1 MNITTRKSKS
11 LALFLALLVVIV
23 PTIGS
28 ASDDPPFVRQAIE
41 IEPQSAAAVGVF
53 FAGVAVAFLIDGV
66 VVYTT
71 GYSSAFWVSQGI
83 GFVHNELVGIAKTV
97 SKTVRSIFVQESG
110 AICVQGF
117 CRMPYSISESN
128 L

>member
-1 MNITTRKSKS
+1 M
-11 LALFLALLVVIV
+11 VV
-23 PTIGS
+23 GY
-28 ASDDPPFVRQAIE
+28 
-41 IEPQSAAAVGVF
+41 
-53 FAGVAVAFLIDGV
+53 LIDGV

-83 GFVHNELVGIAKTV
+83 GFVHNELVGIAKTI

-117 CRMPYSISESN
+117 CRMPYLISERN
-128 L
+128 LL